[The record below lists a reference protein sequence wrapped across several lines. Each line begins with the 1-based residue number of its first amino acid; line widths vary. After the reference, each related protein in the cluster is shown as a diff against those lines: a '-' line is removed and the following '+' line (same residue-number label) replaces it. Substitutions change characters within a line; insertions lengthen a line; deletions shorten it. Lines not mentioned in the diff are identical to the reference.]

1 MKRTL
6 FLKVFGTFAL
16 IVLLTGAFV
25 VGLSIST
32 VRRHDEEAS
41 ARHLETLGR
50 ALQPDVETL
59 LDRGASAELNTFAK
73 EAGRRIRARVTVVDP
88 QGVVLADSEKDPAS
102 MESHRYRPEIAAALE
117 GRIGRSLRFSYT
129 VESRMMYVGI
139 PLEKDGSVRAVL
151 RLSYYMRTVDELIAA
166 MRKTILRAA
175 IVVILLAL
183 LAALFF
189 SFHLVRPVRRLTL
202 AAGRVASGDLR
213 SRVLIRNRDEFKA
226 LGDGFNAMMERIDSL
241 VGDLNAQKENLLA
254 IIGAVNDGLVLVGR
268 DGRILLANDPFTT
281 LAGDADAVGKF
292 FWEAVRRPRLQE
304 LVDRVRSE
312 KSALREE
319 FRWDDRRFLCRLNYL
334 PAQDGVVLAFHDL
347 TELRKVEDIKKDFVV
362 NASHEL
368 RTPVAAIQGA
378 VELLEEESQSGG
390 PSAAVDILKRN
401 AGRLGGIVDDLLKLG
416 ELEDRGFRLDIG
428 PVDVRDLA
436 ADVLKTFETKARAKG
451 LEMRLEAD
459 PGLPLLPADASQIE
473 RLLQNLVDNALKYTE
488 RGSVA
493 IRIRAEGSC
502 ALIEVADTGPGIPVE
517 HLGRIFERFYVVD
530 RARSRRMGAT
540 GLGLAIVKHI
550 AHLHGGAVE
559 VRSEEGRGTTF
570 TVRLPLGSAAPA
582 KLL

>member
-25 VGLSIST
+25 IGLSFSSI
-32 VRRHDEEAS
+32 RRHDEEAS

-50 ALQPDVETL
+50 ALQPDVEAL
-59 LDRGASAELNTFAK
+59 LDRGATVELEAFAK
-73 EAGRRIRARVTVVDP
+73 EAGGRVGARMTVIDP
-88 QGVVLADSEKDPAS
+88 QGVVLADSEKAPAA
-102 MESHRYRPEIAAALE
+102 MESHRYRPEVAAALE

-139 PLEKDGSVRAVL
+139 PLEKDRAVRAVL
-151 RLSYYMRTVDELIAA
+151 RLSTYMRTVDELIAV
-166 MRKTILRAA
+166 MKKTVVRAA

-189 SFHLVRPVRRLTL
+189 SLHLVRPVRRLTR
-202 AAGRVASGDLR
+202 AIDRVTSGDLR

-241 VGDLNAQKENLLA
+241 VDDLNAQKEILLA

-268 DGRILLANDPFTT
+268 DGRILLANDPFTA
-281 LAGDADAVGKF
+281 LAGDADAAGKF
-292 FWEAVRRPRLQE
+292 FWEVVRRPRLQE
-304 LVDRVRSE
+304 LVERVRSE
-312 KSALREE
+312 KTGLRED
-319 FRWDDRRFLCRLNYL
+319 FRWDERRFLCRMNYL
-334 PAQDGVVLAFHDL
+334 PAQDGVVLSFHDL

-378 VELLEEESQSGG
+378 AELLEEESRSGS
-390 PSAAVDILKRN
+390 SAALDILKRN

-416 ELEDRGFRLDIG
+416 ELEDHGFRLDIG
-428 PVDVRDLA
+428 SVDLGVLA
-436 ADVLKTFETKARAKG
+436 ADVLKTFETTARSKG
-451 LEMRLEAD
+451 LEMRLEAAPD
-459 PGLPLLPADASQIE
+459 LPLLSADAAQIE

-493 IRIRAEGSC
+493 IRIGTEGPRAII
-502 ALIEVADTGPGIPVE
+502 AVTDTGPGIPAE

-530 RARSRRMGAT
+530 KARSRRMGGT

-550 AHLHGGAVE
+550 AQLHGGTVE

-570 TVRLPLGSAAPA
+570 TVRLPLSAAAPA
-582 KLL
+582 KVL